1 MPGLSIFAAN
11 QRRSLLLLVAIMF
24 VILSTP
30 LGEVPATYG
39 GGESEIPAVKKKLVV
54 GTKETPPFAMKDAD
68 GNWSGIS
75 IDLWRQIAEELHLTY
90 EWREL
95 DQYALLAGI
104 SDGSLDAVVANLTIT
119 PGRLDKF
126 DFTYPFFTTGLGI
139 AVLGREINP
148 EVAVIK
154 QLFSWTV
161 LKIILGIGVL
171 LLLVGLVMWLLERK
185 RNSEQFGGTTV
196 EGIASGFWF
205 SAVTMTTVGYGDK
218 HPKTLGGRLVAL
230 FWMFVSVILVAV
242 FTATIT
248 SILTVKQLVPPIR
261 GLEDLKKMYVGTMPY
276 TTSETFLQNNFI
288 SFKTYPS
295 VSEGLEALTRGE
307 VKAFFYDAPA
317 LRYWVKQQ
325 FQGRIEVLP
334 QAYSQENYG
343 IALTNDS
350 PLRKMINRVLLEKIR
365 DQRWQGVLYRY
376 LGG

>member
-68 GNWSGIS
+68 GNWTGIS
-75 IDLWRQIAEELHLTY
+75 INLWQQIAEELNFAY

-95 DQYALLAGI
+95 DQSALLTGI
-104 SDGSLDAVVANLTIT
+104 EDGSLDAVVANLTIT
-119 PGRLDKF
+119 PDRLDKF
-126 DFTYPFFTTGLGI
+126 DFTYPFYTTGLGI
-139 AVLGREINP
+139 AVLGRDRNAGMAIIEQIC
-148 EVAVIK
+148 
-154 QLFSWTV
+154 SWTV
-161 LKIILGIGVL
+161 LKIILAVIL
-171 LLLVGLVMWLLERK
+171 LLLIVGLTMWRLERK
-185 RNSEQFGGTTV
+185 RNPEQFGGTTT

-218 HPKTLGGRLVAL
+218 HPKTLGGRIVAL
-230 FWMFVSVILVAV
+230 FWMFVSVILVSV

-248 SILTVKQLVPPIR
+248 SLLTVKQLVPSIR
-261 GLEDLKKMYVGTMPY
+261 GLEDLKKVYVGTLPY
-276 TTSETFLQNNFI
+276 TTSETFLKNNFI

-295 VSEGLEALTRGE
+295 VPEGLDALHRGE
-307 VKAFFYDAPA
+307 IKAFFYDIPA
-317 LRYWVKQQ
+317 LRYWVKQR
-325 FQGRIEVLP
+325 FQGKIEVLP
-334 QAYSQENYG
+334 QIYSQENYG

-365 DQRWQGVLYRY
+365 DQKWQGTLYQY